1 MPQFREVAPRPRF
14 CSHTWKSSV
23 SQNAA
28 TSAGPLEEGPADT
41 RLGEPPVVSEALDLV
56 GLISTTAETAYI
68 WDVVTDRMDWE
79 SNACLVLQVENAAL
93 IATGQDYQQ
102 HIAPEHVG
110 RWKDAVSRGA
120 IDAGDRGVPY
130 RLQYRFQPDG
140 GRERGAVWI
149 EDHGRVWVGADGHPV
164 KARGVVRIVND
175 DYLEEQRLL
184 FRSDHDE
191 LTGQLNRIRLTE
203 AVGAVIARSMRNR
216 QPSAFLMVAINNLA
230 VVNQTFGFDVGDE
243 LIAAIGRIMKD
254 KLRAGDTLGRYSSNK
269 FGIVLNDCGPGAMRI
284 AADRFIRAVRTAS
297 IRSSACPLTATISI
311 GGVIMPDQAATVHSA
326 LSAGLQ
332 ALDKARSKRFDC
344 FMAYEPSP
352 TRETTRQRSITI
364 ADEVV
369 AALDENRMRLVLQP
383 IVSAATRKPVL
394 YECLLRMEKTDGSI
408 VSAGEFIPVAEQLG
422 MARLVDRRT
431 LEMAVAL
438 LQKHPSLR
446 LSLNVSGLT
455 SGDEEW
461 MAAIREL
468 TRGDRSLTE
477 RLVVEITETAA
488 IQDVDQSAHFVDSLK
503 EMGCR
508 VAIDDFGAGYTSFK
522 NLKRFAVDMVKID
535 GAFVHNLLADSSDQ
549 VFIRTMVE
557 IAATFGMETVAE
569 WVADEAT
576 ATMLAEAGIDYLQ
589 GFLYGMPIAAETF
602 TESAAA

>member
-1 MPQFREVAPRPRF
+1 M
-14 CSHTWKSSV
+14 SHIAAT
-23 SQNAA
+23 NAA
-28 TSAGPLEEGPADT
+28 PLVDGPAGN
-41 RLGEPPVVSEALDLV
+41 RLAEPPVVSEALDLV
-56 GLISTTAETAYI
+56 GLVSTTAETAYI
-68 WDVVTDRMDWE
+68 WDLVTDRMDWE
-79 SNACLVLQVENAAL
+79 SNAGQVLQVEDIAL

-102 HIAPEHVG
+102 NIAPEHVG

-120 IDAGDRGVPY
+120 IDAGERGVPY

-140 GRERGAVWI
+140 GREQGAVWI
-149 EDHGRVWVGADGHPV
+149 EDHGRVWVDAEGHPV

-243 LIAAIGRIMKD
+243 LIAAVGRIMKD

-284 AADRFIRAVRTAS
+284 AAGRFIRAVRTAS

-311 GGVIMPDQAATVHSA
+311 GGVIMPDQASTVHSA

-352 TRETTRQRSITI
+352 TRETTRQRSISV

-369 AALDENRMRLVLQP
+369 AALDEDRMRLVLQP
-383 IVSAATRKPVL
+383 IVSAATRKPVI
-394 YECLLRMEKTDGSI
+394 YECLLRMEKSDGSV

-438 LQKHPSLR
+438 LAKHPKLR

-468 TRGDRSLTE
+468 TRGDRALTE
-477 RLVVEITETAA
+477 RLVIEITETAA
-488 IQDVDQSAHFVDSLK
+488 IQDVDQSAHFVDTLK

-522 NLKRFAVDMVKID
+522 NLKRLAVDMVKID
-535 GAFVHNLLADSSDQ
+535 GAFVHNLLADTSDQ

-589 GFLYGMPIAAETF
+589 GFLYGMPISAESYVEPVAA
-602 TESAAA
+602 